1 MLSQVPIYIH
11 FIICCRYKSKLINDP
26 NPASKAQL
34 QQFLRAKEDER
45 LERLVEE
52 QFKLQQQK
60 QQTKEKE
67 AELKA
72 QQVFLRQQKEKLK
85 HAERQLNQRVNF
97 RQKRRPPVQAT
108 QHGLRRHRNP
118 QTSFLSP
125 STPINFSVSGNGKGP
140 MPLRTV
146 NGKDG
151 SYRVSFNI

>member
-1 MLSQVPIYIH
+1 M
-11 FIICCRYKSKLINDP
+11 INDP
-26 NPASKAQL
+26 HPASKAQL

-60 QQTKEKE
+60 HQTKEKE
-67 AELKA
+67 VELKA
-72 QQVFLRQQKEKLK
+72 QQAFLRQQKEKLK
-85 HAERQLNQRVNF
+85 HAERQLNQRVNRQSS

-108 QHGLRRHRNP
+108 QLRRHRNP
-118 QTSFLSP
+118 QSAFLSP
-125 STPINFSVSGNGKGP
+125 STPINFSVSGNGKGL

-151 SYRVSFNI
+151 SYRVSFNV